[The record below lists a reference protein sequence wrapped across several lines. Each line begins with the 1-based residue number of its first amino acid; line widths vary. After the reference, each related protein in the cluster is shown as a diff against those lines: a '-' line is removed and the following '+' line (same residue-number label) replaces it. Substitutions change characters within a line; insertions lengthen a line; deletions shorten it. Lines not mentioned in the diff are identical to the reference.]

1 MEENKM
7 KKTDRNCIF
16 CKLANH
22 EIPTNVVYEDEFV
35 LAFLDN
41 SPTSKGHT
49 LVITKEHFENILCCP
64 PNLLSHV
71 FLVCQKIA
79 HSMVTTLGADGFNI
93 LNNCN
98 ECAGQTIKHFHVHII
113 PRYSSDKRKML
124 EFSPYQIE
132 DKEYLQI
139 ADSIKQGIE

>member
-93 LNNCN
+93 LNNLN
-98 ECAGQTIKHFHVHII
+98 
-113 PRYSSDKRKML
+113 
-124 EFSPYQIE
+124 
-132 DKEYLQI
+132 
-139 ADSIKQGIE
+139 